1 MQEGLKLN
9 GSQRRFWST
18 MMIFSG
24 KKHEYYG
31 KEHNHHW
38 SLDTIPVKI
47 NARTKYMFLSCQQK
61 KQQNHD
67 N

>member
-1 MQEGLKLN
+1 
-9 GSQRRFWST
+9 